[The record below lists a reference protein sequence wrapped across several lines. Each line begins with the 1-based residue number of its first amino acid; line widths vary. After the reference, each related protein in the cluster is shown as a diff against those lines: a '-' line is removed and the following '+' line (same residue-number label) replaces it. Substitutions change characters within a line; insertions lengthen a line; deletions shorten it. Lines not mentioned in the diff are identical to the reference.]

1 MFLLKHS
8 NTVHGEMSLMSAPSL
23 MEQVLFGELN
33 SFNEIICK
41 HNGEY
46 GNVPI
51 EESVGREEQITG
63 REKQVGQANQAH
75 WRPATSSEWIITVRG
90 CLTAIIDVFYTQECE
105 SHFIHSI
112 FDN

>member
-23 MEQVLFGELN
+23 MKQVLFGELN
-33 SFNEIICK
+33 YFNEIICK

-51 EESVGREEQITG
+51 EESMGKE
-63 REKQVGQANQAH
+63 
-75 WRPATSSEWIITVRG
+75 
-90 CLTAIIDVFYTQECE
+90 
-105 SHFIHSI
+105 
-112 FDN
+112 

>member
-8 NTVHGEMSLMSAPSL
+8 NTAHGEMSLMLAPFL
-23 MEQVLFGELN
+23 MEQVLFCELN

-51 EESVGREEQITG
+51 EESMGKE
-63 REKQVGQANQAH
+63 
-75 WRPATSSEWIITVRG
+75 
-90 CLTAIIDVFYTQECE
+90 
-105 SHFIHSI
+105 
-112 FDN
+112 